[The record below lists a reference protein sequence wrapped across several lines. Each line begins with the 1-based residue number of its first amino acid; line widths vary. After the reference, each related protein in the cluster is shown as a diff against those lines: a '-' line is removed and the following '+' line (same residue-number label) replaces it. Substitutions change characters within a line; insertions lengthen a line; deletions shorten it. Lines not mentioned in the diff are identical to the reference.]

1 MTFFLIIALELGA
14 IGAAIWALGHF
25 DRRPQ
30 RRWATRQPSVSWSY
44 GPEREGSLELFG
56 EALLV
61 VSLVL
66 LAVYLFL

>member
-1 MTFFLIIALELGA
+1 MTLFLIIALEFGA

-30 RRWATRQPSVSWSY
+30 RRWAMRQPSVSWEY

-56 EALLV
+56 EAILV

>member
-1 MTFFLIIALELGA
+1 MTLLLIIALEFGA

-25 DRRPQ
+25 DRRPRQ
-30 RRWATRQPSVSWSY
+30 RWAMRQPSVNGNY

-56 EALLV
+56 EAILV